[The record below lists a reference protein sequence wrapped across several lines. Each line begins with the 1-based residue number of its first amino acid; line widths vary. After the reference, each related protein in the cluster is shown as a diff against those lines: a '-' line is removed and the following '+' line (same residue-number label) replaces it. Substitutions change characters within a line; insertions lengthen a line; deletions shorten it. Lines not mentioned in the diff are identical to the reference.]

1 MLYDGKS
8 ITFGTVYIHYTVV
21 QEKQLAA
28 YQHVP
33 QGKYV
38 YDTHN
43 NYSCEEQTF

>member
-8 ITFGTVYIHYTVV
+8 ITFGTVYTVV
-21 QEKQLAA
+21 QEKQWVA

-38 YDTHN
+38 YGTHN